1 MTNNERSNRPTSV
14 TREELFRQVWET
26 PITQLAIAYGISGR
40 GLAKICDRLKVPYP
54 PRGHWAKKSAG
65 KRVTTAQLPAADHSI
80 PASVTISPTGGPTSP
95 PSLPPAIQQKLSEA
109 YAKTTTVLVPERLVK
124 PHPIVARWIADHKR
138 RKELGRYETNPWLR
152 NQINPDPFTAQSRR
166 RYRILNALFKELESN
181 GGKVKED
188 SRKEL
193 FVEMSGE
200 RVEFQL
206 REKQRQVRQ
215 PLTPDERRFRLSADR
230 DWKMILEG
238 TGRLIFT
245 IKTYLGSGLRK
256 EWLETEPTPMESL
269 LPEIVATLVGAGA
282 VLAQKRREREEAERL
297 RTIEERKRAEER
309 ERRNL
314 DDNRWRRF
322 TELAQAWHTATA
334 TREFIAV
341 LKTMPIHEQEA
352 IAGQSSRE
360 WINWAEARLGRADP
374 ITYGINRIFRDIADV
389 RTWTFEK

>member
-1 MTNNERSNRPTSV
+1 
-14 TREELFRQVWET
+14 
-26 PITQLAIAYGISGR
+26 
-40 GLAKICDRLKVPYP
+40 
-54 PRGHWAKKSAG
+54 
-65 KRVTTAQLPAADHSI
+65 
-80 PASVTISPTGGPTSP
+80 
-95 PSLPPAIQQKLSEA
+95 
-109 YAKTTTVLVPERLVK
+109 
-124 PHPIVARWIADHKR
+124 
-138 RKELGRYETNPWLR
+138 
-152 NQINPDPFTAQSRR
+152 
-166 RYRILNALFKELESN
+166 
-181 GGKVKED
+181 
-188 SRKEL
+188 
-193 FVEMSGE
+193 
-200 RVEFQL
+200 
-206 REKQRQVRQ
+206 
-215 PLTPDERRFRLSADR
+215 
-230 DWKMILEG
+230 MILEG

-282 VLAQKRREREEAERL
+282 VLAQKRREREKEERL
-297 RTIEERKRAEER
+297 GTIEERKRAEER